1 MARRS
6 RASQPLTPSPGAP
19 ARPRGA
25 RGTRPGRRAPTAR
38 ALLSSLGKHRTLE
51 ELAYRDIR
59 RAIVDGTLAPGQRIV
74 VNSVA
79 AAAGISRIPVLQ
91 ALRRLESEGFVRI
104 KPHKEVVVTTLSPED
119 FRERFLLMAALERLC
134 LRESAGKIGPA
145 VVARLRAVQA
155 KIVAARAAG
164 SVAKAVAADGEFHKI
179 IWEVSGLREVSQILE
194 NLWDR
199 GEYYRAMMHARRGG
213 FAGESI
219 SEHEAILGA
228 LKEGDLGRAA
238 QALETHRL
246 RAMARLEERP

>member
-1 MARRS
+1 
-6 RASQPLTPSPGAP
+6 
-19 ARPRGA
+19 
-25 RGTRPGRRAPTAR
+25 
-38 ALLSSLGKHRTLE
+38 LLPSLGKHRTLE
-51 ELAYRDIR
+51 ALAYRDIR

-74 VNSVA
+74 VHSVA

-104 KPHKEVVVTTLSPED
+104 KPHKEVVVATLSPED

-145 VVARLRAVQA
+145 VVARLRAAQA
-155 KIVAARAAG
+155 RIVAARAAG
-164 SVAKAVAADGEFHKI
+164 SVAKALAADGEFHKT

-213 FAGESI
+213 FAAESI
-219 SEHEAILGA
+219 SEHEAILAA
-228 LKEGDLGRAA
+228 LEAGDLERAA

-246 RAMARLEERP
+246 QAMGRLEQRP